1 MQSRREA
8 EICDL
13 TLAITLPLSG
23 AASPSIAR
31 AGIRS
36 GGRDI
41 LRVLN
46 AKRGFTF
53 DYLQTVVKGRKSAI
67 GGAASKI
74 RAPLT
79 VSLIALRL
87 CVVSKCTPNNKD
99 RDRY

>member
-8 EICDL
+8 EIYDL
-13 TLAITLPLSG
+13 TFAITLPLSG

-53 DYLQTVVKGRKSAI
+53 DHLQTVVKGRKSAI

-79 VSLIALRL
+79 VLLIALCS
-87 CVVSKCTPNNKD
+87 CVVSRRTSNNND
-99 RDRY
+99 RDHY